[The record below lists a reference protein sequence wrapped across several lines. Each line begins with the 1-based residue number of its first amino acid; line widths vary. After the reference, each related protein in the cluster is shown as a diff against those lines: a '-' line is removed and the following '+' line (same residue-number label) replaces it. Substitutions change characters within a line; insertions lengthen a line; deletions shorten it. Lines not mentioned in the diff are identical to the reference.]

1 MPAMRYRVLGPVHLS
16 PRTPSAAKPR
26 AVLATLLA
34 RGNTVVSTHTL
45 IDELW
50 GAAPPRTATTTLQ
63 VYVSQLRKALL
74 PPAGG
79 APAGQDA
86 AQPLLTRPPGYLM
99 RVAPDELDLCAFE
112 SLRAEGR
119 AAYAEGR
126 YEDASR
132 ALREALGL
140 WTGPALSGVPHGAS
154 LEAAAIRLNELRVEV
169 LEQRI
174 SADLRSGLHR
184 ELTGELMA
192 LAHEHPLREALHG
205 HLMVAL
211 YRSGRQ
217 SDALRAYQRA
227 RRSLVDEL
235 GVEPGPT
242 LSGLHRRILAS
253 DPALAQYG
261 PQDGRPPTVR
271 GPVPR
276 PAEPDPE
283 EAGPIVWLPPDA
295 GDLTGRGEELA
306 LCHRLTGG
314 GAHGRRAL
322 LVVSGPAGAGKTALA
337 VRLAH
342 DAADRFPDGRVL
354 VALRDAD
361 GAGRRTRHRPGDA
374 APPSRGPRAAE
385 RGEGPGAGPPPS
397 SAAELAEL
405 LHRRTAGRRML
416 VVLDDAVSE
425 TQVRPV
431 LSALPDTTVVVTS
444 RQVLGALEGAGRL
457 ALDVLAPQAA
467 AALLTACGGPRMG
480 DDPDAVAEIARL
492 CGRLPLALRVA
503 AAGLAARPHWTA
515 AGLAG
520 RLRDERTRLG
530 ALALGDLDVRSSLLA
545 AYHDVAP
552 EARRAFRILGAAPSA
567 DIPLWGAAALLGT
580 DPAEAERL
588 TEELVQAHLLEAR
601 GQQGR
606 LAPVRYG
613 GPVLLRP
620 LARELADREGPR
632 EGTAAVERLG
642 RAFLAA
648 ARYADARLTP
658 GRDRL
663 AHRAEPPSGV
673 RPEEVV
679 GGAPLRW
686 FQEESAGLAEAVR
699 GAHAAGLPGLCCALA
714 SAAAG
719 YYETAAEWGVWEE
732 THVLALDAA
741 LGARDGLAEA
751 AVLRSLG
758 DLAWQRHQTPA
769 ALDRYRRAGELFA
782 RHGDLAAAG
791 RCRSAE
797 ADALLGTG
805 RVAEAGRGY
814 ARALAVGRRAA
825 TRAARRSRCA
835 GWPWWRCVRD
845 VPRRRWPAWP
855 RGRPRHAGRT
865 TTGGSSTP
873 AARPACSA
881 PPWWPAG
888 RTRLPPCRWRSGR
901 ACGSSVRRIRAGGR
915 PEPLAR
921 PPRAPSPA
929 AGGLR
934 RPAVACGPER
944 HGRLRA
950 FRTVVRPCGG
960 RRSRTGRG
968 VRGGPGR
975 VRRPPAGRRARP
987 PRAPAGCA
995 RGGPGG
1001 RPSGASVPGGTA
1013 GRGPRRCA
1021 APAAPPGRGTGRLDG
1036 RPAPRPVPLL
1046 VHCGPAAGPPTGR
1059 ERRSAARAPVS
1070 GTGLRAPVESVV
1082 LVVLVVLSSN
1092 ASIVSWRSDST
1103 SAAAAP
1109 SSTRWSKVRLSRITG
1124 ATVTVPSRTTG
1135 RSATRPA
1142 HRVTAVPPAEW
1153 KPSTARWPSE
1163 LTETVPST
1171 PARRRGSRSAAANA
1185 ARPSGTGSL
1194 PSSRTPANSGSVAAC
1209 SPR

>member
-242 LSGLHRRILAS
+242 LSGLQRRILAS
-253 DPALAQYG
+253 DPALARYG
-261 PQDGRPPTVR
+261 RQDGRPPTVR
-271 GPVPR
+271 GQVPR

-354 VALRDAD
+354 VALRDPD
-361 GAGRRTRHRPGDA
+361 GRAA
-374 APPSRGPRAAE
+374 APGTVLATLLRRLGGPRAAE

-580 DPAEAERL
+580 DPAKAERL

-814 ARALAVGRRAA
+814 ARALAVGRRAGDA
-825 TRAARRSRCA
+825 RGTAESLRGLALVAVREGRSAEALARVAAWEAAARRTDDHRWVEYA
-835 GWPWWRCVRD
+835 
-845 VPRRRWPAWP
+845 RRTARVLRAALV
-855 RGRPRHAGRT
+855 AGR
-865 TTGGSSTP
+865 SD
-873 AARPACSA
+873 AAAAMPLEIRPGVWLFS
-881 PPWWPAG
+881 PPDP
-888 RTRLPPCRWRSGR
+888 
-901 ACGSSVRRIRAGGR
+901 
-915 PEPLAR
+915 
-921 PPRAPSPA
+921 
-929 AGGLR
+929 
-934 RPAVACGPER
+934 
-944 HGRLRA
+944 
-950 FRTVVRPCGG
+950 
-960 RRSRTGRG
+960 
-968 VRGGPGR
+968 
-975 VRRPPAGRRARP
+975 GRRA
-987 PRAPAGCA
+987 
-995 RGGPGG
+995 
-1001 RPSGASVPGGTA
+1001 
-1013 GRGPRRCA
+1013 
-1021 APAAPPGRGTGRLDG
+1021 
-1036 RPAPRPVPLL
+1036 
-1046 VHCGPAAGPPTGR
+1046 
-1059 ERRSAARAPVS
+1059 
-1070 GTGLRAPVESVV
+1070 
-1082 LVVLVVLSSN
+1082 
-1092 ASIVSWRSDST
+1092 
-1103 SAAAAP
+1103 
-1109 SSTRWSKVRLSRITG
+1109 
-1124 ATVTVPSRTTG
+1124 
-1135 RSATRPA
+1135 
-1142 HRVTAVPPAEW
+1142 
-1153 KPSTARWPSE
+1153 
-1163 LTETVPST
+1163 
-1171 PARRRGSRSAAANA
+1171 
-1185 ARPSGTGSL
+1185 
-1194 PSSRTPANSGSVAAC
+1194 
-1209 SPR
+1209 